1 MSKVLEIAAETL
13 RIEADSISK
22 LIPRLDNKFE
32 QAVEK
37 ILACEGKV
45 ILTGIG
51 KSGQIGRKLASTLSS
66 TGTPS
71 VFLHPAESSH
81 GDLGVISKNDL
92 VIALS
97 YGGEAAELH
106 AILNHISRNG
116 IFLISLTGKP
126 NSTLATASNI
136 ALDVSVEREACPL
149 NLAPTSSSTAT
160 LAMGDALA
168 MAVLDARGFKTD
180 DFAQLHPSG
189 SLGARLL
196 KVRDLMHAD
205 KALPFV
211 RRNSSMKELLTAMT
225 HQSVKGAAGVLD
237 EQDQLIGV
245 ITDGDIRRFLEKN
258 QDPFSKTAADLMSLS
273 PKTIDAG
280 ELAERALFLM
290 QQFRTQ
296 MLIVLDKKA
305 EKPLKP
311 VGMIIYQD
319 LLSAKVDKATAVRR

>member
-1 MSKVLEIAAETL
+1 VLAI
-13 RIEADSISK
+13 
-22 LIPRLDNKFE
+22 
-32 QAVEK
+32 
-37 ILACEGKV
+37 
-45 ILTGIG
+45 
-51 KSGQIGRKLASTLSS
+51 
-66 TGTPS
+66 
-71 VFLHPAESSH
+71 
-81 GDLGVISKNDL
+81 
-92 VIALS
+92 S

-126 NSTLATASNI
+126 NSTLASASNI

-149 NLAPTSSSTAT
+149 NLAPTSSSTAS

-168 MAVLDARGFKTD
+168 MAVLDVRGFKSD

-196 KVRDLMHAD
+196 KVRDLMHTGT
-205 KALPFV
+205 ALPFV
-211 RRNSSMKELLTAMT
+211 KHNSSMKELLTAMT
-225 HQSVKGAAGVLD
+225 HQSVKGAAGVVD
-237 EQDQLIGV
+237 ENEQLIGV

-258 QDPFSKTAADLMSLS
+258 QDPFSKVAGDLMSRT

-296 MLIVLDKKA
+296 MLIVLDKKSA
-305 EKPLKP
+305 TPLKP

-319 LLSAKVDKATAVRR
+319 LLSAKVDRASSGRN

>member
-1 MSKVLEIAAETL
+1 MSKILERAAETL

-32 QAVEK
+32 QAVEA
-37 ILACEGKV
+37 ILKCQGKV
-45 ILTGIG
+45 IMTGIG
-51 KSGQIGRKLASTLSS
+51 KSGQIGRKLASTFSS
-66 TGTPS
+66 TGTPA

-92 VIALS
+92 VVAVS

-116 IFLISLTGKP
+116 IVLISLTGKP
-126 NSTLATASNI
+126 GSTLALASNI
-136 ALDVSVEREACPL
+136 VLDVSVEREACPL
-149 NLAPTSSSTAT
+149 NLAPTSSSTAS

-168 MAVLDARGFKTD
+168 MAVLDVRGFKTD

-196 KVRDLMHAD
+196 KVRDLMHTGT
-205 KALPFV
+205 ALPFV
-211 RRNSSMKELLTAMT
+211 KTTSSMKELLTAMT
-225 HQSVKGAAGVLD
+225 HQSVKGAAGVVD
-237 EQDQLIGV
+237 ENNQLIGV
-245 ITDGDIRRFLEKN
+245 ITDGDIRRFLENNK
-258 QDPFSKTAADLMSLS
+258 DPFSKAAGDLMSRT

-296 MLIVLDKKA
+296 MLIVLDKKS
-305 EKPLKP
+305 ENPLKP

-319 LLSAKVDKATAVRR
+319 LLSAKVDRSTSVRN